1 MQPYSSIKIG
11 GLGWNDLKDILQ
23 DVKSKSYDFILIE
36 GVMSIFTGLLN
47 EKTPFSGAE
56 IAKAA
61 DIPVVLVSGCNKGG
75 IETAAVDLVGHTEIM
90 GKLGLKT
97 RGVILNKV
105 YDDGI
110 ADAATSF
117 IKKRTGLGFV
127 ESVPKVKLSERG
139 NTPEVELKL
148 EDFCLNAMR
157 TVEENLD
164 VDTITRMAEKIEFKG
179 YDSFE
184 NILKVFK

>member
-1 MQPYSSIKIG
+1 
-11 GLGWNDLKDILQ
+11 
-23 DVKSKSYDFILIE
+23 
-36 GVMSIFTGLLN
+36 
-47 EKTPFSGAE
+47 
-56 IAKAA
+56 
-61 DIPVVLVSGCNKGG
+61 
-75 IETAAVDLVGHTEIM
+75 M

-105 YDDGI
+105 YDEGI
-110 ADAATSF
+110 ADAATSY
-117 IKKRTGLGFV
+117 IKKRTGLDFV
-127 ESVPKVKLSERG
+127 ETVPKVKLAERG

-164 VDTITRMAEKIEFKG
+164 VDRIIRMAEEVEFRG

-184 NILKVFK
+184 DILKVFR